1 MIENIGF
8 CHGIENYSRHLSGRA
23 PGEPPETLFNY
34 LPDDFLLV
42 IDESHITV
50 PQIAGMYEGDASRK
64 RSLVEYGFRL
74 PSAAD
79 NRPLKFAEFE
89 ARVGQ
94 VIYTSATPGEYE
106 LERISRRGQLVEQV
120 IRPTGLVDPEIIV
133 RPVTGLAGAKSQV
146 EDLIEEIKVVVKRG
160 ERVLV
165 TTLTKKM
172 AEDLT
177 DYLTEK
183 AGVAAKYLHSD
194 VETLERIRLLVDFRK
209 GIFEVL
215 VGVNLLREGLDL
227 PEVTLVA
234 IMDADKEGFL
244 RSETSL
250 IQTIGRAARNV
261 RGRVI
266 LYADQ
271 ITGSMKRAIEVTDT
285 RREKQIAWNKKH
297 GVTPQTIKKRIKDF
311 TEGIARRKEEA
322 LAKKALLVE
331 SAADPRGLED
341 RISAKEREMRE
352 AAAALQFELAAI
364 LRDEIKE
371 MKRRGTPNKEHKT
384 SYAR

>member
-1 MIENIGF
+1 
-8 CHGIENYSRHLSGRA
+8 
-23 PGEPPETLFNY
+23 
-34 LPDDFLLV
+34 
-42 IDESHITV
+42 
-50 PQIAGMYEGDASRK
+50 
-64 RSLVEYGFRL
+64 
-74 PSAAD
+74 
-79 NRPLKFAEFE
+79 
-89 ARVGQ
+89 
-94 VIYTSATPGEYE
+94 
-106 LERISRRGQLVEQV
+106 
-120 IRPTGLVDPEIIV
+120 
-133 RPVTGLAGAKSQV
+133 VTGLAGAKSQV